1 MEISRIQIEGGFLD
15 GFDLPL
21 STGLNVIIGARGTG
35 KTSVIELIRYALNAK
50 NHTVESKNRSLD
62 HARAVLD
69 GGEISVQLSDFIDDL
84 TVTRSGEDESPR
96 STSNF
101 TAPIVLSQTEIE
113 TLGLSES
120 GRLVLLD
127 GFITDRSNL
136 KNEEATIINSIRLT
150 YKDINSLESDILNL
164 SENLNKLPTLK
175 QSLVEVEKQLAQLQG
190 NSKVT
195 SEKQS
200 ALTQISITL
209 SDFSVREETLGRFR
223 NSADHW
229 VEALTELSS
238 EDFGPPQWNDKTSP
252 DPLAG
257 MREQYQ
263 NALSHIEKAQTIFS
277 DVILKAHDKSTAIS
291 ADRGALE
298 KQSRLLRTEL
308 DKITEGTGAL
318 SRQSMALHAQ
328 IAQLDARTGILQDR
342 TTKLQSLRSKRN
354 DSLDNLRTI
363 RAKRYNQRETVAAQI
378 STALSPH
385 VKVEVQQSAQLG
397 EYSKSIANAL
407 RGSGMKYAD
416 LASKI
421 SENISPTELMN
432 IVEQGNF
439 ELLSEILEIPN
450 DRAARLIGNLKE
462 YGLADILTCTIE
474 DNTKLSLLD
483 GVDYK
488 DISYLS
494 AGQRCTVILSI
505 VLQHTERTL
514 IIDQP
519 EDHLD
524 NAFIASTIIR
534 SLKNRKNQGQIIL
547 STHNANIPV
556 LGDADLVIEL
566 TSDGRNGFI
575 QVAEHL
581 THPAAVDAISNVM
594 EGGRA
599 AFQSRANFYNEHG
612 S

>member
-1 MEISRIQIEGGFLD
+1 MEISRVQIEGGFLD

-50 NHTVESKNRSLD
+50 NHTAESKNRSLD

-84 TVTRSGEDESPR
+84 TVTRSAEDESPR

-113 TLGLSES
+113 TLGLSEA

-136 KNEEATIINSIRLT
+136 KNEEATAINSIRLT
-150 YKDINSLESDILNL
+150 YKDINSLESDVLNL
-164 SENLNKLPTLK
+164 SGNLNKLPVLK
-175 QSLVEVEKQLAQLQG
+175 QSLAEVEKQLAQLQG

-195 SEKQS
+195 NEKQS

-209 SDFSVREETLGRFR
+209 SDFAVREESLSRLR
-223 NSADHW
+223 NSAGHW
-229 VEALTELSS
+229 VEALTDLSS
-238 EDFGPPQWNDKTSP
+238 VDFAPPQWNEKTSP
-252 DPLAG
+252 DPLVG

-263 NALSHIEKAQTIFS
+263 NALSHIAKAQAIFS
-277 DVILKAHDKSTAIS
+277 DVILKAHDRSTAIS

-298 KQSRLLRTEL
+298 KQSRILRTEL

-318 SRQSMALHAQ
+318 SRQSMALLAQ
-328 IAQLDARTGILQDR
+328 IAQLDARTGLLQDR
-342 TTKLQSLRSKRN
+342 TTKLLSLRTKRN
-354 DSLDNLRTI
+354 DNLDNLRAI
-363 RAKRYNQRETVAAQI
+363 RTKRYKQRENVATQI
-378 STALSPH
+378 SAALSPH

-397 EYSKSIANAL
+397 EYSKSIANSL

-432 IVEQGNF
+432 MVEQGNF
-439 ELLSEILEIPN
+439 ELLSKILEIPN
-450 DRAARLIGNLKE
+450 DRAARLIGHLKE
-462 YGLADILTCTIE
+462 YGLADIVTCSIE
-474 DNTKLSLLD
+474 DDVKLSLLD

-488 DISYLS
+488 DISHLS

-505 VLQHTERTL
+505 VLQHSERTL

-534 SLKNRKNQGQIIL
+534 SLKNRKNQGQVIL

-575 QVAEHL
+575 QVAQPL
-581 THPAAVDAISNVM
+581 NHPATVDAISNVM

-599 AFQSRANFYNEHG
+599 AFQSRADFYNEH
-612 S
+612 SL